1 MTIQQAIATIVG
13 AAIFPFL
20 IRLLWGKLVENFGPF
35 GGFMAAGWIVG
46 TTWCL
51 NHWTGMI
58 TQSADGAW
66 VDMGLAAGIGLLVA
80 SVLRGG
86 KFGKAVPNV
95 VAAIV
100 GGVLG
105 GLVLSFYLPK

>member
-35 GGFMAAGWIVG
+35 GGFMAGGWIVG

-51 NHWTGMI
+51 NHGTNMI

-105 GLVLSFYLPK
+105 GLILSLYLPK